1 MFNKQVLIGHLGQDP
16 KTVTF
21 SNGGK
26 IVHFSVATTLKW
38 KDRETGEP
46 KSDTQWHNI
55 VANGGLA
62 DICEKYLK
70 KGSKVYIEGYTR
82 HRSYEKDGVTKH
94 ITEVKLQEL
103 KMLDSKSDE
112 APKTENPQVE
122 NAVSENDDLPF

>member
-1 MFNKQVLIGHLGQDP
+1 MFNKQVLIGNLGQDP
-16 KTVTF
+16 KKVTF
-21 SNGGK
+21 ENGGK
-26 IVHFSVATTLKW
+26 LVTFSVATTLKW
-38 KDRETGEP
+38 KDRERGEP

-55 VANGGLA
+55 VANDGLA
-62 DICEKYLK
+62 DVCEKYLK

-112 APKTENPQVE
+112 TPKTETPQVE